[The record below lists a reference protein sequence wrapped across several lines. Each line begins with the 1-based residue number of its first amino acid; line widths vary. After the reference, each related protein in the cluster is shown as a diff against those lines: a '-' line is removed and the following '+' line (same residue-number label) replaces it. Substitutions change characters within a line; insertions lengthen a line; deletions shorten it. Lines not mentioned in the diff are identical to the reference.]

1 MKGQWEG
8 GKGSE
13 PRSFTSQA
21 YRDTYDSIF
30 VKKTALEWVEELFSI
45 RTLSDMRDSFL
56 ANDSEQMS
64 KAVFYEKYETVIDR
78 CERYKD

>member
-30 VKKTALEWVEELFSI
+30 VKKTALEWFEELFSI
-45 RTLSDMRDSFL
+45 QTLSDMRDL
-56 ANDSEQMS
+56 NIAMCDDSEQMS

-78 CERYKD
+78 Y